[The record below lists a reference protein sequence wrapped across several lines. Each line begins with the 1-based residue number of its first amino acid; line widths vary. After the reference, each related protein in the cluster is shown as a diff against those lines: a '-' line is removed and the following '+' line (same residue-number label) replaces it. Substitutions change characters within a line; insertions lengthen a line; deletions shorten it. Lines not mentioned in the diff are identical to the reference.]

1 MAGRGRE
8 IDVAKNLKTI
18 EWLKAELAA
27 SVGGLFKALLKTGND
42 AVADALAAIII
53 VAYIL
58 GRRVGVSFQLIDAT
72 ITSKLSEKIKES
84 HEVEQWYGDLSDLQK
99 YLQK

>member
-58 GRRVGVSFQLIDAT
+58 GRRVGMRFQLIDAT
-72 ITSKLSEKIKES
+72 ITSKLSEKIKNPT
-84 HEVEQWYGDLSDLQK
+84 K
-99 YLQK
+99 